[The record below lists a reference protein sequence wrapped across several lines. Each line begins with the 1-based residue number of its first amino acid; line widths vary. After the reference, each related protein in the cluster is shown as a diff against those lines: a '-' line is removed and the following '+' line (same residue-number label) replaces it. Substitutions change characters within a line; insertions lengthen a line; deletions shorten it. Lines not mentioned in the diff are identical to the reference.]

1 MLLYMCVGLGSVML
15 IIFIMLIYFHPAF
28 ILSWENMN
36 LDLNLLFSIIDIYI
50 LNIFVL
56 FILPFMFLLFSIKC
70 IYWFNLFGEIL
81 RNANS
86 IIMPLR

>member
-15 IIFIMLIYFHPAF
+15 IIFIMLIYFHPAV

-56 FILPFMFLLFSIKC
+56 FYLSCFYYFQL
-70 IYWFNLFGEIL
+70 
-81 RNANS
+81 NAYIGLSVWGNS
-86 IIMPLR
+86 P